1 MAFKT
6 RDLEAIADQ
15 ITMRLGYLEVL
26 VAGWGA
32 TLPWSCAEIVAA
44 QDRGEDPTATWRTT
58 VTANQGALY
67 AASAPPQVGA
77 AFVMQWYLGVVAN
90 PVAWAAVLG
99 PYLLDAAP
107 EALRFDLTADS
118 WYPCA
123 VSISPDGARRVDDDA
138 ERLELAHAGYLDHAT
153 RFVQGYRPGVKTGS
167 RQRQGM
173 IRDAWVMAVE
183 SAQEACGTEPVEPTM
198 RQSCCF
204 VYALPGAT
212 ACARCPRRG
221 SLPGAVTAG

>member
-1 MAFKT
+1 MAT
-6 RDLEAIADQ
+6 IAGELESIADL

-32 TLPWSCAEIVAA
+32 KLPWSCAEVVDA
-44 QDRGEDPTATWRTT
+44 QESGEDPTRAWRAA

-67 AASAPPQVGA
+67 GASAPPQVGA

-99 PYLLDAAP
+99 PYVLDAAP
-107 EALRFDLTADS
+107 EMLRFDLTADA

-123 VSISPDGARRVDDDA
+123 VSVSPERAVRVDDA
-138 ERLELAHAGYLDHAT
+138 GRRLELAHAGYLDHAT

-173 IRDAWVMAVE
+173 IRDAWMMAVE
-183 SAQEACGTEPVEPTM
+183 SATEAFGTEPVEPST

-204 VYALPGAT
+204 IYALPGAT
-212 ACARCPRRG
+212 ACARCPRNAK
-221 SLPGAVTAG
+221 GASA